1 MPESV
6 INSVLSVRNDHLH
19 LIASVVFHPDLRCVT
34 MGCSGLIGCRTL
46 VGEERLLLSKRETS
60 LAARMASL
68 LCSPSGVNLR
78 NNLARLCEESD
89 GGSGVDSSKL
99 AYGRNF
105 AIRG

>member
-6 INSVLSVRNDHLH
+6 INSVLSVRNDQLH
-19 LIASVVFHPDLRCVT
+19 LIASPFFHPYVRVT
-34 MGCSGLIGCRTL
+34 MGFSGLIGCRTL
-46 VGEERLLLSKRETS
+46 VGEGRLLLSKRETS

-68 LCSPSGVNLR
+68 LCSPSGVNLP